1 MASARGDDQRINFG
15 LEWLDRAV
23 TLSYLPCS
31 VAASGATR

>member
-1 MASARGDDQRINFG
+1 MASARGDDQRIDYG

-31 VAASGATR
+31 VAAAWATR